1 MSLFEKLQLTVNMT
15 VPVMETESVSGG
27 TLTMRYLRALEAE
40 GELEELER
48 GCVSMLSLD
57 LTQYSFCIVAKVVP
71 MTQRILRKRK
81 RSLEDQELFLKENLT
96 TFLDT
101 SNHVR
106 KYWAFYNDPA
116 LDILELLIVFLRD
129 EHAKPDALEEWKQ
142 SYLSYFREHYDVPHL
157 PYEMFLGFGIGRFGT
172 SRGRLRLRFKPPTRE
187 AAEKGILGRSE
198 VLELE
203 DSSLQSLAACHGE
216 SLVPDPAVLR
226 SGEEAD
232 DGLTEAREAYAR
244 FEDIKGKSRRLST
257 RRRMRRC
264 RGR

>member
-1 MSLFEKLQLTVNMT
+1 MSLFEKLQLAVNMT
-15 VPVMETESVSGG
+15 IPVMGTGSVSGG
-27 TLTMRYLRALEAE
+27 ALTMRYLRALEAE

-48 GCVSMLSLD
+48 RRVSVLSLD

-116 LDILELLIVFLRD
+116 LDILELLIAFLRD
-129 EHAKPDALEEWKQ
+129 EHVKPDALEEWKQ
-142 SYLSYFREHYDVPHL
+142 YYLSYFREHYDVPHL

-172 SRGRLRLRFKPPTRE
+172 SRGRLRLRFKPPRE
-187 AAEKGILGRSE
+187 R
-198 VLELE
+198 
-203 DSSLQSLAACHGE
+203 
-216 SLVPDPAVLR
+216 P
-226 SGEEAD
+226 
-232 DGLTEAREAYAR
+232 
-244 FEDIKGKSRRLST
+244 RRKVS
-257 RRRMRRC
+257 
-264 RGR
+264 